1 MAPQTAIILFAGWL
15 IVAIAL
21 ATLPRERSMRWKIT
35 AILAILLA
43 FSVDAAFLCI
53 YYLAAK

>member
-15 IVAIAL
+15 IGAIPL
-21 ATLPRERSMRWKIT
+21 TTLPHERSMR
-35 AILAILLA
+35 LALLLA
-43 FSVDAAFLCI
+43 FSVEAAFLCI